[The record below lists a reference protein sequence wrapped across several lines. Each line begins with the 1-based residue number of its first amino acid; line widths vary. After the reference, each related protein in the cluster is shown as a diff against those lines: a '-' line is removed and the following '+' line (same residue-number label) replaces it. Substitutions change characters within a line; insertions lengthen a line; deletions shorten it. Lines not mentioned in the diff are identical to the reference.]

1 MGKGDKIMVC
11 LIVLAMA
18 AAFSFIIVGS
28 TTLLWNCVAGTFGL
42 PFTNFWATYCVY
54 WLIFLI
60 GGILRW
66 VFGRSA
72 NNS

>member
-1 MGKGDKIMVC
+1 MGC
-11 LIVLAMA
+11 LVVLAMA
-18 AAFSFIIVGS
+18 AAFSFIIVES

>member
-1 MGKGDKIMVC
+1 MGC
-11 LIVLAMA
+11 LVVLAMA
-18 AAFSFIIVGS
+18 AAFSFIIVEA
-28 TTLLWNCVAGTFGL
+28 TTLLWNCVAGQFEL
-42 PFTNFWATYCVY
+42 PMTSFWATYCVY

-60 GGILRW
+60 GGILRL